1 MVDEAIEHLTA
12 DRSRILARLTL
23 TSSASLARWWTLV
36 DRNTRGSPAPRVE
49 RVLAPVLLFTSA
61 ALADQVAQ
69 SEIDVID
76 GSTVRVHGQLIHIV
90 GIETRKLGQKAHCG
104 LERMLAA
111 RATSRLR
118 QIVRSG
124 ERIEVEKVA
133 CSCRPGTDG
142 STVCNDFQNC
152 GEVKV
157 DGEDAGDIL
166 AHPYACGLH
175 KCPRQKPWCPFD
187 TE

>member
-1 MVDEAIEHLTA
+1 MHTIGCAL
-12 DRSRILARLTL
+12 L
-23 TSSASLARWWTLV
+23 
-36 DRNTRGSPAPRVE
+36 
-49 RVLAPVLLFTSA
+49 LLFTST

-76 GSTVRVHGQLIHIV
+76 GSTVRVHGQVIHII
-90 GIETRKLGQKAHCG
+90 GIDTPKLGQRAHCG
-104 LERMLAA
+104 RERMLAA

-124 ERIEVEKVA
+124 HRIEIDKVA
-133 CSCRPGTDG
+133 CSCRPRTDG
-142 STVCNDFQNC
+142 STVCNDHQNC

-166 AHPYACGLH
+166 ITENLAHPYACGLH
-175 KCPRQKPWCPFD
+175 ECPRPKPWCPFQ

>member
-1 MVDEAIEHLTA
+1 MHTI
-12 DRSRILARLTL
+12 S
-23 TSSASLARWWTLV
+23 
-36 DRNTRGSPAPRVE
+36 
-49 RVLAPVLLFTSA
+49 F
-61 ALADQVAQ
+61 ALVAQ

-76 GSTVRVHGQLIHIV
+76 GSTVRVHGQLIHII
-90 GIETRKLGQKAHCG
+90 GIDTPKLGQKAHCG

-118 QIVRSG
+118 QIVRRG
-124 ERIEVEKVA
+124 ERIEIDKVA
-133 CSCRPGTDG
+133 CSYRPGTDG
-142 STVCNDFQNC
+142 STACNDSKKC

-166 AHPYACGLH
+166 ITENLAHPYACGLDE
-175 KCPRQKPWCPFD
+175 CPRPKPWCPFE